1 MIEKQANSEV
11 SEKGNR
17 THRCDHMKMKYVLL
31 ALAVAP
37 LLFCSCENTLT
48 QHTANSNLMTKDSI
62 KQWYLSYIEEVW
74 NNRDFSNADK
84 YWGTDFKN
92 VFAPQFAHG
101 PEGMKEQVAY
111 FLSAFDSFHFEV
123 KDLLIEG
130 DKIAIWAEITGRHTG
145 ELFGIKPTGKSV
157 RFREAAWYKLK
168 DGKLDEVYPFV
179 DWNALFEQL
188 GQYPPAVNEK

>member
-1 MIEKQANSEV
+1 MIVKQANSEI

-17 THRCDHMKMKYVLL
+17 THRCDHMKMKYLLL

-48 QHTANSNLMTKDSI
+48 QHSANSNLMTKDSI

-92 VFAPQFAHG
+92 VFAPQFAHH

-123 KDLLIEG
+123 KDILIEG
-130 DKIAIWAEITGRHTG
+130 NVMHSRSGGICC
-145 ELFGIKPTGKSV
+145 LPFGAFSRLPAYTSTFSV
-157 RFREAAWYKLK
+157 LNS
-168 DGKLDEVYPFV
+168 LVV
-179 DWNALFEQL
+179 
-188 GQYPPAVNEK
+188 